1 MEDFIKNI
9 EKDKI
14 ETLLSYLNQYHTLA
28 EPSRAEPSRA
38 EPSRAEPSRAEPSRA
53 EPSRAEIVWAKFKL
67 SQVFFIKS
75 GVRLTKSDMI
85 AGDMPFIGATEFNNG
100 ITEFVS
106 NTNASLDKNIL
117 GVNYNGSVV
126 ENFYHPYDCI
136 FSDDVKR
143 LELKNKDYANKWVH
157 LFLKTAILQQKEK
170 YQYGYKFNAQRMSK
184 QNIMLPTDD
193 NGEPNWAYM
202 ENMMKAVEMKKI
214 LQILQHYEY

>member
-1 MEDFIKNI
+1 
-9 EKDKI
+9 
-14 ETLLSYLNQYHTLA
+14 
-28 EPSRAEPSRA
+28 
-38 EPSRAEPSRAEPSRA
+38 
-53 EPSRAEIVWAKFKL
+53 
-67 SQVFFIKS
+67 IKS
-75 GVRLTKSDMI
+75 GVRLTKSEMTR
-85 AGDMPFIGATEFNNG
+85 GDMPFIGATEFNNG

-143 LELKNKDYANKWVH
+143 LELKNKDYANKWVY

-184 QNIMLPTDD
+184 QTIMLPTDD

-214 LQILQHYEY
+214 LQILQHYGH

>member
-1 MEDFIKNI
+1 M
-9 EKDKI
+9 
-14 ETLLSYLNQYHTLA
+14 
-28 EPSRAEPSRA
+28 
-38 EPSRAEPSRAEPSRA
+38 
-53 EPSRAEIVWAKFKL
+53 
-67 SQVFFIKS
+67 FFIKS